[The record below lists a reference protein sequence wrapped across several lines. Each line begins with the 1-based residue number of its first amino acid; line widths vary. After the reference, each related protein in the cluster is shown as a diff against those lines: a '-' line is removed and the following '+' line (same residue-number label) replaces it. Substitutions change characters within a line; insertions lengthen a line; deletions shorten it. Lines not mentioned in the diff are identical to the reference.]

1 MQNWHLTSWQKKSLV
16 QQVEY
21 PSDKIRDEVIAKIQ
35 KLPPLVTPIEV
46 DSLKHQLAK
55 VARGEAFLLQGGDC
69 AEAFSDCNEAAVLNK
84 IRILLQ
90 ISFVLIHGLQKPVI
104 RVGRIAGQYAKP
116 RSSEHE
122 TINDITLPTYRGD
135 LINSSEFTEDSRIPD
150 PYRMLEGYHS
160 AGLTL
165 NYIRALVSGGFAD
178 LFHPE
183 YWNLQFAKQ
192 SSTEH
197 EYHKMIEGIHS
208 ALTFIKTI
216 GSVSDALKRVDFY
229 TSHEALHLYYE
240 QALTRHQESGKW
252 YNLGTHFPWI
262 GMRTAT
268 IDSAH
273 VEYARG
279 IANPV
284 AIKIGPSMTKQWLIS
299 LIEML
304 NPENEPGK
312 ITLIHRFG
320 AQHIADK
327 LPALINA
334 IKGSGMHV
342 IWSCDPMHGNTLMT
356 KEGYKTRSFNV
367 ILQEL
372 EHAVLIHQEHGSY
385 LGGVHFELTG
395 EDVTECVGGARGL
408 TENDLKVA
416 YKTLVDP
423 RLNYE
428 QSLEMAMCLVGISRK
443 SAETIYP

>member
-1 MQNWHLTSWQKKSLV
+1 MQNWHLTTWQKKSLV
-16 QQVEY
+16 QQVQY
-21 PSDKIRDEVIAKIQ
+21 PSDHARDAIISKIQ
-35 KLPPLVTPIEV
+35 KLPPLVTPLEV
-46 DSLKHQLAK
+46 QALKTNLAK

-69 AEAFSDCNEAAVLNK
+69 AETFSDCNETTILNK

-90 ISFVLIHGLQKPVI
+90 ISFVLIHGLEKPVV

-116 RSSEHE
+116 RSYDEE

-135 LINSSEFTEDSRIPD
+135 LINSSEFTESARIPD
-150 PYRMLEGYHS
+150 PNRMLEGYHC

-183 YWNLQFAKQ
+183 YWNLEFAKK
-192 SSTEH
+192 SSMEF
-197 EYHKMIEGIHS
+197 EYHKMINGIHD
-208 ALTFIKTI
+208 ALMFIKTI
-216 GSVSDALKRVDFY
+216 GNVSETLKRVDFY

-240 QALTRHQESGKW
+240 QALTRKHSDGKW

-268 IDSAH
+268 IDSSH
-273 VEYARG
+273 IEYARG
-279 IANPV
+279 IANPI
-284 AIKIGPSMTKQWLIS
+284 AIKIGPSMTKQWLIT
-299 LIEML
+299 LLEIL
-304 NPENEPGK
+304 NPRNEAGK

-320 AQHIADK
+320 AQHISEK
-327 LPALINA
+327 LPPLINA
-334 IKGSGMHV
+334 VKASGMSV
-342 IWSCDPMHGNTLMT
+342 VWSCDPMHGNTSVT
-356 KEGYKTRSFNV
+356 KEGYKTRSFDV
-367 ILQEL
+367 VLQEL
-372 EHAVLIHQEHGSY
+372 EQAVRIHQQLGSY

-408 TENDLKVA
+408 TEDDLKLA

-428 QSLEMAMCLVGISRK
+428 QSLEMAMCLVNINKKASVYSK
-443 SAETIYP
+443 